1 MRKLITK
8 VAAEALR
15 QLQIEQ
21 FQASLTEDEQYE
33 MTELCSKLN
42 TTFPKDISEVIDSPS
57 FLTFVGK
64 FTCFRESWCQ
74 RYDTFKL
81 RDSCLEMV
89 EKLLT
94 FICATQGDWQLHL
107 DTATEMVPWFFA
119 YMTI

>member
-21 FQASLTEDEQYE
+21 FPASLTEDEQYE

-57 FLTFVGK
+57 FLTFVFSPDVILCG
-64 FTCFRESWCQ
+64 
-74 RYDTFKL
+74 
-81 RDSCLEMV
+81 
-89 EKLLT
+89 
-94 FICATQGDWQLHL
+94 
-107 DTATEMVPWFFA
+107 
-119 YMTI
+119 